1 MFDLTATNRP
11 TDLLSLFVRLG
22 RGWKDTGSLRI
33 VGTMAEI
40 MSRRYNSIHGRVNPV
55 DLGRG
60 GIRCTAE
67 QVEVNE
73 IRLNLS
79 LVS

>member
-1 MFDLTATNRP
+1 MERHGKFKNRGDW
-11 TDLLSLFVRLG
+11 T
-22 RGWKDTGSLRI
+22 
-33 VGTMAEI
+33 EI